1 MKMQRLASYE
11 TLRNS
16 GQLHFLDTED
26 DLAKFKEHHSII
38 FLSHQWLGWG
48 YPDDEQQTQLRAM
61 KSAVRTAAQQMR
73 SSGARGAW
81 KNMYVW
87 VDYCSIAQEH
97 RGMQTLAVSSLPVYA
112 SSADVFIIVAPPAKH
127 VQSNDQADLHTYN
140 SRGWCRAEMLSK
152 ICSSGLENFFVLST
166 EGGELQ
172 RVTEEWLP
180 SLSMSVF
187 EGMFSCCQQGHKC
200 GVCDKE
206 SLVEQVLQH
215 IRQSTQ
221 RFFPKSYTFEV
232 SNLDGSKTTEER
244 ELFGP
249 LVEALEQHMDRA
261 NLRRGDSLD
270 SVCST
275 RSKVFWVF

>member
-1 MKMQRLASYE
+1 M
-11 TLRNS
+11 
-16 GQLHFLDTED
+16 G
-26 DLAKFKEHHSII
+26 
-38 FLSHQWLGWG
+38 
-48 YPDDEQQTQLRAM
+48 
-61 KSAVRTAAQQMR
+61 
-73 SSGARGAW
+73 
-81 KNMYVW
+81 
-87 VDYCSIAQEH
+87 
-97 RGMQTLAVSSLPVYA
+97 GMQTLAVSSLPVYA
-112 SSADVFIIVAPPAKH
+112 SSADAFIVVAPPAKH
-127 VQSNDQADLHTYN
+127 VQTNDHADLHSYN

-187 EGMFSCCQQGHKC
+187 EGTFSCCQQGHKC

-206 SLVEQVLQH
+206 SLVEPVLGLYSLLLRQVNGAGGDRASRHMEQVLRH

-232 SNLDGSKTTEER
+232 SNPDGSKTTEER

-249 LVEALEQHMDRA
+249 LVEALEQHMDRT

-270 SVCST
+270 SVRST

>member
-1 MKMQRLASYE
+1 
-11 TLRNS
+11 
-16 GQLHFLDTED
+16 
-26 DLAKFKEHHSII
+26 
-38 FLSHQWLGWG
+38 
-48 YPDDEQQTQLRAM
+48 
-61 KSAVRTAAQQMR
+61 
-73 SSGARGAW
+73 
-81 KNMYVW
+81 

-127 VQSNDQADLHTYN
+127 VQSNHQADLHSYN

-180 SLSMSVF
+180 SLSMYVF
-187 EGMFSCCQQGHKC
+187 EGEFSCCQQGHC
-200 GVCDKE
+200 QGACDKE
-206 SLVEQVLQH
+206 ALVEPVLGLYSLVLRQVNSAAGTSSARHMEQVLRH
-215 IRQSTQ
+215 IRQSKE
-221 RFFPKSYTFEV
+221 RFFPKTYTYKVTMPEGCRV
-232 SNLDGSKTTEER
+232 EER

-249 LVEALEQHMDRA
+249 LVDALEQHMDKE
-261 NLRRGDSLD
+261 RGLQRLDSLD
-270 SVCST
+270 SARST

>member
-1 MKMQRLASYE
+1 
-11 TLRNS
+11 
-16 GQLHFLDTED
+16 
-26 DLAKFKEHHSII
+26 
-38 FLSHQWLGWG
+38 
-48 YPDDEQQTQLRAM
+48 M
-61 KSAVRTAAQQMR
+61 KSAVKTAAQQMR

-127 VQSNDQADLHTYN
+127 VHSHDHADLHSYN

-180 SLSMSVF
+180 SLSMYVF
-187 EGMFSCCQQGHKC
+187 EGDFSCCQQGHSQ
-200 GVCDKE
+200 GACDKE
-206 SLVEQVLQH
+206 ALVEPVLGLYSLVLRQVSDGSSSARHMEQVLRH
-215 IRQSTQ
+215 IRQSKE
-221 RFFPKSYTFEV
+221 RFFPKTYTYRAGTPTE
-232 SNLDGSKTTEER
+232 GTTTEER

-249 LVEALEQHMDRA
+249 LVEALEQHMDRERSLCRA
-261 NLRRGDSLD
+261 SSVDSLR
-270 SVCST
+270 SA